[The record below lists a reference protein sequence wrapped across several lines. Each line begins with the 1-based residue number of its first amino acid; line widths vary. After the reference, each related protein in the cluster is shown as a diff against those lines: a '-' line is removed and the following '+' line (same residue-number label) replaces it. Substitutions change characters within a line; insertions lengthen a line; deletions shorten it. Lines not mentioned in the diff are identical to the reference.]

1 MDDVDDAGAR
11 ARAALEIALVGLLA
25 DLRQRR
31 RDHVVSL
38 GVVGATERLSAIL
51 QTLSTRTTGHGVR
64 SGGPAERLVSARAA
78 VAFLVDD
85 AEALGLSAQLLL
97 LLARA
102 AHALSEA
109 ERVLLPGS
117 WESS

>member
-1 MDDVDDAGAR
+1 MADVDDGETR
-11 ARAALEIALVGLLA
+11 ARAALEFALVGLLA
-25 DLRQRR
+25 DLRRHR
-31 RDHVVSL
+31 RDNVVSL
-38 GVVGATERLSAIL
+38 GVVGATDGLRAIL
-51 QTLSTRTTGHGVR
+51 RALSTRTVGHGVP

>member
-1 MDDVDDAGAR
+1 
-11 ARAALEIALVGLLA
+11 VGLLA
-25 DLRQRR
+25 NLRQHR

-51 QTLSTRTTGHGVR
+51 RALSTRTTSPGMR
-64 SGGPAERLVSARAA
+64 CGGPAERLVSARAA

-85 AEALGLSAQLLL
+85 AEALGLSAELLL
-97 LLARA
+97 VLARA
-102 AHALSEA
+102 AHALSDA